1 MKFSGIC
8 FASRNIA
15 ERSFFQNSIFI
26 SPYVFRLYKAWIK
39 GLSCGGTKRSAC
51 KKPCLIS
58 RICIFCYA
66 KKKNKAICSPWR
78 RKRFIVFCAF
88 LKVKTC
94 ENTFIFRNTK
104 RLQDL
109 KNTSYAG
116 IKSSKTDMSF
126 FKKKALHYFYKDF
139 TLIMYSLS
147 ARMQ

>member
-1 MKFSGIC
+1 MLLCQIVLHLKIFLTTSMPPREILRHLLRLLQYCGTKL
-8 FASRNIA
+8 
-15 ERSFFQNSIFI
+15 FQNSIFI

-88 LKVKTC
+88 F
-94 ENTFIFRNTK
+94 ES
-104 RLQDL
+104 
-109 KNTSYAG
+109 KNMR
-116 IKSSKTDMSF
+116 K
-126 FKKKALHYFYKDF
+126 YFYFPEYKTSSGF
-139 TLIMYSLS
+139 EKYKLCRYKKF
-147 ARMQ
+147 